1 MTRLISVAA
10 HVASTWVACVG
21 VWQPVFGEAIMEAVF
36 DTPRLTLREMS
47 LDDLDFV
54 AAMLAHPEVM
64 RYFPRCYTCA
74 EANTWLQRQQERYKR
89 DGHGY
94 WVMFERATGQPV
106 GQAGLMTIEIDGAA
120 EVGLG
125 YLTHRPYWR
134 QGFATE
140 AAGGCLDFA
149 SRTFPGRRVLCPVRP
164 ENEAS
169 KRVAVKLGMTL
180 AKRSQFAGYE
190 HLIFVSTP
198 HAGGVLREDEVE

>member
-1 MTRLISVAA
+1 
-10 HVASTWVACVG
+10 
-21 VWQPVFGEAIMEAVF
+21 MEAVF

-64 RYFPRCYTCA
+64 RYFPRCYTRA
-74 EANTWLQRQQERYKR
+74 EARTWLQRQQERYDR

-94 WVMFERATGQPV
+94 WLMSERATGQPV
-106 GQAGLMTIEIDGAA
+106 GQAGLMTIEIDGAV

-134 QGFATE
+134 MGFATE

-149 SRTFPGRRVLCPVRP
+149 FTTLPGRRVLCPLRP

-169 KRVAVKLGMTL
+169 KRVALKLGMTL
-180 AKRSQFAGYE
+180 EKRCEFAGYE
-190 HLIFVSTP
+190 HLIFVIAP
-198 HAGGVLREDEVE
+198 HAGGDSREDDVE